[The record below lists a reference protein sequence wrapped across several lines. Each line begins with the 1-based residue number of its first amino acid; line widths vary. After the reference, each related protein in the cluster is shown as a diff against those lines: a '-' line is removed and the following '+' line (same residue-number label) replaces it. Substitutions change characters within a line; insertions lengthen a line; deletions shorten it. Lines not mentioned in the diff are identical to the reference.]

1 MGMSG
6 LPRQKRLLRNP
17 QPALLKE
24 HLLRQTNQST
34 LPTWLTVALSAAFA
48 FSSVAVLI
56 FAYLTWEVVWNRPI
70 NPVEAAAAEVA
81 NVGLEMDQ
89 IGPPPVFTILPGQ
102 PTPTLIPTT
111 EAWLGSERV
120 NLLIMGIDR
129 RPGEPFI
136 SRTDSIMVV
145 SIDTTRNTA
154 AVLSVPRDL
163 YVVIPGHG
171 RDRINTAFVYGS
183 RGSNPA
189 GGAAL
194 AMQTIEY
201 NLGVRI
207 NHYILVDFSAV
218 INGVNAIGGIEV
230 NVPYTINDPLY
241 PDMNYGYDP
250 LYIQAGLQRF
260 DGELA
265 LKYARTRNIDN
276 DFYRAARQ
284 QQVLFAVRDRMLS
297 MGIPELL
304 RQAPTLYR
312 QVESGVR
319 TDLSLDQLAR
329 LAQTAAA
336 IDRENIRSAV
346 LDYEYVNSHLTEG
359 GAQVLILQLD
369 KATPLLH
376 SLFYDSAP

>member
-1 MGMSG
+1 
-6 LPRQKRLLRNP
+6 
-17 QPALLKE
+17 
-24 HLLRQTNQST
+24 LRQTNKST
-34 LPTWLTVALSAAFA
+34 LPTWLTVALSVAFA

-70 NPVEAAAAEVA
+70 NPVEAAAAQVA
-81 NVGLEMDQ
+81 GVGLEMDQ
-89 IGPPPVFTILPGQ
+89 IGPPPVFTILPGE

-111 EAWLGSERV
+111 EAWQGSDRV

-145 SIDTTRNTA
+145 SIDTVHDTA

-376 SLFYDSAP
+376 SLFYADAP

>member
-1 MGMSG
+1 
-6 LPRQKRLLRNP
+6 
-17 QPALLKE
+17 
-24 HLLRQTNQST
+24 
-34 LPTWLTVALSAAFA
+34 
-48 FSSVAVLI
+48 
-56 FAYLTWEVVWNRPI
+56 
-70 NPVEAAAAEVA
+70 
-81 NVGLEMDQ
+81 
-89 IGPPPVFTILPGQ
+89 
-102 PTPTLIPTT
+102 
-111 EAWLGSERV
+111 
-120 NLLIMGIDR
+120 
-129 RPGEPFI
+129 
-136 SRTDSIMVV
+136 
-145 SIDTTRNTA
+145 
-154 AVLSVPRDL
+154 
-163 YVVIPGHG
+163 
-171 RDRINTAFVYGS
+171 
-183 RGSNPA
+183 
-189 GGAAL
+189 
-194 AMQTIEY
+194 MQTIEY